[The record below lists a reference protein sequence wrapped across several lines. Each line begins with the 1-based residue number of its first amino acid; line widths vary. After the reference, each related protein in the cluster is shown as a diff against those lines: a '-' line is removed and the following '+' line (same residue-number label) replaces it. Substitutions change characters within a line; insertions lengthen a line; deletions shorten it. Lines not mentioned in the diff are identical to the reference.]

1 MYNPVI
7 LLAYQLDSKYR
18 GKLLNANQCNSIIK
32 HKILRLT
39 PKDKKNE
46 VLMEY
51 SDYVRKFGRFSD
63 DHLWGVI
70 TSHPINW
77 WTLDARRYLI
87 LNAIVCQVLS
97 ILSTSAA
104 SERNWSSFG
113 FIHSKL
119 HNRLEDSKVEK
130 CVYLYWNM
138 RILKQIYQQ
147 EKAVDNADL
156 STVRMVKLSE
166 ERIEE
171 VSYELLG
178 NLNELL
184 DNDILE

>member
-51 SDYVRKFGRFSD
+51 SDYVRKFGGFLND
-63 DHLWGVI
+63 YLWGVI
-70 TSHPINW
+70 TSYPFNW
-77 WTLDARRYLI
+77 WILVVKRYPI
-87 LNAIVCQVLS
+87 LSAIAHQVLS
-97 ILSTSAA
+97 IPSTSAA

-130 CVYLYWNM
+130 CVYLY
-138 RILKQIYQQ
+138 
-147 EKAVDNADL
+147 
-156 STVRMVKLSE
+156 
-166 ERIEE
+166 
-171 VSYELLG
+171 
-178 NLNELL
+178 
-184 DNDILE
+184 